1 MFRSAYTSQN
11 VLDTVLCSYRAEVH
25 GEVIFYRSVV
35 PKGRLTIFEGGPQGS
50 SLHDLLLPLESGRL
64 FPVSKVPRTTR
75 VSAAGLVDMADK
87 VAPSS
92 AVDLCTTH
100 WIDAP

>member
-1 MFRSAYTSQN
+1 MFGSAYASQN
-11 VLDTVLCSYRAEVH
+11 VPDTMLRSFRAEIH
-25 GEVIFYRSVV
+25 GEVIFHRSVV
-35 PKGRLTIFEGGPQGS
+35 PKGRLTIFKRGSQGS

-64 FPVSKVPRTTR
+64 FPVSKVPRTAR
-75 VSAAGLVDMADK
+75 VSAAGLAGMADK

>member
-1 MFRSAYTSQN
+1 MLRSAHACQN
-11 VLDTVLCSYRAEVH
+11 VLDAVLRSYRANVH
-25 GEVIFYRSVV
+25 EEVIFYYSVI

-64 FPVSKVPRTTR
+64 FPVSKVPRTAR
-75 VSAAGLVDMADK
+75 VSATGLAGMADK

-92 AVDLCTTH
+92 AVDLCTT
-100 WIDAP
+100 